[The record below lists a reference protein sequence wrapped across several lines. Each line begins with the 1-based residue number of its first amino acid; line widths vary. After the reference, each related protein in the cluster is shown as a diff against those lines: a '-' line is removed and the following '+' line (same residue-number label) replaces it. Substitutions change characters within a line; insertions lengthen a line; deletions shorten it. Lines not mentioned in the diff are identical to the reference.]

1 MRRFVFPPLAALGA
15 AALAACS
22 RPAPG
27 DRPPADFLVAGA
39 DSTYWATSD
48 ARGVRLRGAPLTLA
62 SADGRFY
69 ELFVADDDR
78 SFYDAVLV
86 GQRLYRRDLLTGD
99 SAVVFADSVV
109 PRLARGYA
117 DAHPAEYPLSPDEE
131 PSDDPALVANAE
143 VGIVAVHGPFATYEY
158 HTDVERVGAASRS
171 VLRRGV
177 LDWRTGRAA
186 SLATLFGA
194 AHGRALAAEGRRRF
208 ASAVDS
214 VRLSTDPRAE
224 DARAVVG
231 ALRFDERS
239 FSITSV
245 GGRPAVAFDAA
256 ASGADAEDVVL
267 PLAPVVASEVPPWWR
282 AAAAAFAA
290 PASDDSTDVW
300 PGRGYGV
307 RVRYDGDSA
316 ATLAILDRGRAWPVG
331 RVQPSVARVVRLDD
345 PPVDATTRRAL
356 QRAFDESAL
365 YDEDARL
372 ATRTRHRERRAA
384 RIWLASQRV
393 GRAAR

>member
-15 AALAACS
+15 ALAACS
-22 RPAPG
+22 RAAPG
-27 DRPPADFLVAGA
+27 DRPAAEFLVAGA

-48 ARGVRLRGAPLTLA
+48 ASGVRLRGAPLTLA

-143 VGIVAVHGPFATYEY
+143 VGVVAVHGPFATYEY

-177 LDWRTGRAA
+177 LDWRTGHAVPLSALVGPDAARAA
-186 SLATLFGA
+186 T
-194 AHGRALAAEGRRRF
+194 AEGRRRF

-214 VRLSTDPRAE
+214 VRRSSDPRAD
-224 DARAVVG
+224 DARAAVG
-231 ALRFDERS
+231 ALHFDERS

-245 GGRPAVAFDAA
+245 DGRPAVAFDAA
-256 ASGADAEDVVL
+256 GAGDDGEEIVL
-267 PLAPVVASEVPPWWR
+267 PLAPVVAPVAPPWWP
-282 AAAAAFAA
+282 AAAAAAA
-290 PASDDSTDVW
+290 ARAPDDSTDVW
-300 PGRGYGV
+300 PGRRYGV
-307 RVRYDGDSA
+307 RVRYSGDSVA
-316 ATLAILDRGRAWPVG
+316 ALAIVDGRRAWLVG

-345 PPVDATTRRAL
+345 PPVDAGTRRAL

-365 YDEDARL
+365 YDEGARL
-372 ATRTRHRERRAA
+372 AARVRRHPPSAAGARFVSAAGRRG
-384 RIWLASQRV
+384 SP
-393 GRAAR
+393 